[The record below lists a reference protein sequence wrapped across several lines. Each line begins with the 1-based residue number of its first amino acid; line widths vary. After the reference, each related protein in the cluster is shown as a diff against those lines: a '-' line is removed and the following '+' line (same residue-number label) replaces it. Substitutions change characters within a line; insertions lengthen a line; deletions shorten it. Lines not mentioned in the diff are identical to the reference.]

1 MTKRWPKPIKLKG
14 KGLLS
19 DQVLRDRGYYDYEIA
34 ASKGEPPP
42 GLQVTVVLT
51 PKSALALAELKVRMG
66 LGESDLVNRLLIA
79 AQEMPMFPWDLG
91 LQGGSRRWDP

>member
-1 MTKRWPKPIKLKG
+1 M
-14 KGLLS
+14 
-19 DQVLRDRGYYDYEIA
+19 
-34 ASKGEPPP
+34 
-42 GLQVTVVLT
+42 TVVLT